1 MWGDIVN
8 DFLEKDQV
16 ISHCEDLIKKIKDI
30 ISAKIVTGPDGKI
43 SEIHVISKSDRN
55 PKQIVR
61 DIESTLIALLG
72 SEIDHKKISVAQI
85 KNENER
91 FIETRLRIEGI
102 STNKTY
108 NSLEVK
114 VLLADPEGKIF
125 EGRASGAAS
134 FQSRMRTT
142 ACATLNAIQLFLD
155 ESFVLALDDV
165 YTFKIGNHQA
175 VSILI
180 SVLTDEKDE
189 HLLGSALI
197 KQDTYEAVVA
207 AVLNAINRRISLL
220 VKE

>member
-1 MWGDIVN
+1 MWGDTLN

-30 ISAKIVTGPDGKI
+30 VSAKIVTGPDGKI
-43 SEIHVISKSDRN
+43 SEIHVISKSNRN

-61 DIESTLIALLG
+61 DIESTLIAFLG

-85 KNENER
+85 NSENDN
-91 FIETRLRIEGI
+91 FMETRLKIEGI
-102 STNKTY
+102 SINKTY

-114 VLLADPEGKIF
+114 VLLSDPEGKIF
-125 EGRASGAAS
+125 EGVATGAAS

-142 ACATLNAIQLFLD
+142 ACATINAIQLFLA
-155 ESFVLALDDV
+155 ESFVISLDDV
-165 YTFKIGNHQA
+165 HTFKIGNHQA

-180 SVLTDEKDE
+180 SVLTSEKDDY
-189 HLLGSALI
+189 LLGSALI